1 MKTYPLNSLSIIEA
15 QEKQFKLV
23 DIITKNMSGSEFL
36 DLGDLGVRK
45 GINRPVKTEKIE
57 KVIAEFFDAEDCML
71 TRGAGTQAIRWG
83 LLAAVKPGEKILIH
97 DAPIYPTTEV
107 NIKSMN
113 LQIVKYNFN
122 DLSRISNVLKDE
134 ELKFCLLQHTRQKP
148 DDSYNLE
155 EVIKEIKKIRQDM
168 VVLTDDNYAVMKVKK
183 IGTELGGDISA
194 FSTFKLLGPA
204 GIGCLAGKKEY
215 IDKARKMNYSGGGQV
230 QGYEAMEVLRGL
242 VYAPVSLAIQAQ
254 ENEKLVEKLSNKEQ
268 YPYIK
273 DVFLANAQSKV
284 LLVEFKENIAERLIE
299 ISETLGTLPNPVG
312 AESKYEIPPLFYKVS
327 GTFLKSDP
335 TLKDRMIRINPNR
348 SGSETIIR
356 ILEEAYQKVSEE
368 LIKR

>member
-15 QEKQFKLV
+15 QQKQFKLV

-57 KVIAEFFDAEDCML
+57 KIIAEFFDAEDCML

-113 LQIVKYNFN
+113 LETVKYNFN
-122 DLSRISNVLKDE
+122 DLSGISEVLKDE
-134 ELKFCLLQHTRQKP
+134 ELNFCLLQHTRQKP
-148 DDSYNLE
+148 DDSYNLD
-155 EVIKEIKKIRQDM
+155 EVIKEIKKTRQDM
-168 VVLTDDNYAVMKVKK
+168 VILTDDNYAVMKVEK
-183 IGTELGGDISA
+183 IGTELGGELSA

-204 GIGCLAGKKEY
+204 GIGCLVGKKEY
-215 IDKARKMNYSGGGQV
+215 IDKVRKMNYSGGGQV

-254 ENEKLVEKLSNKEQ
+254 ENEKLVEKLSNREK

-299 ISETLGTLPNPVG
+299 ISEMLGTLPNPVG

-368 LIKR
+368 LTKG

>member
-15 QEKQFKLV
+15 QQKQFKLV
-23 DIITKNMSGSEFL
+23 DIITKNMSGNEFL

-45 GINRPVKTEKIE
+45 GINRPVKTEKVE
-57 KVIAEFFDAEDCML
+57 KIIAEFFAAEDSML

-83 LLAAVKPGEKILIH
+83 LLAAVKPGGKILIH

-168 VVLTDDNYAVMKVKK
+168 VVLTDDNYAVMKVEK

-204 GIGCLAGKKEY
+204 GIGCLVGKKEY
-215 IDKARKMNYSGGGQV
+215 VDKARKMNYSGGGQV

-254 ENEKLVEKLSNKEQ
+254 ENEKLVEKLSNREK

-348 SGSETIIR
+348 SGSKTIIR

-368 LIKR
+368 LTKG